1 MREPGVIQRAPRV
14 ATHYDAA
21 LTDADGGKIDVI
33 VTDIEMP
40 ECDGLEL
47 CRRLRGDPDLHHV
60 RIVVVSGVAAVEGEA
75 AVAAGCD
82 AVIEKPCRPSV
93 LVETIRLALARR
105 PPGVSP

>member
-1 MREPGVIQRAPRV
+1 M
-14 ATHYDAA
+14 A
-21 LTDADGGKIDVI
+21 LALAKEVSPDVI